1 MQPGPGN
8 SSGHP
13 GCLLGCGTTAAQT
26 MTTGWWPT
34 RGGPTPS
41 HQVWQCTRVGGSPAQ
56 QAPSYPLALVGV
68 VVVGLGGVPLGG
80 ISYTLGQAEAWLL
93 RARCWLRCHCQEMA
107 PVPSSLQPSAWC
119 RSGTELGYP
128 RPHSLLSP
136 TATYQKIVPVA
147 VPQEPPEAGSSYSVT
162 LYISEQA
169 AAMPRARCHSFV
181 ARPGSPQ
188 DMLGEKTPGPP
199 RPKNKSVFKKFFGK
213 KE

>member
-1 MQPGPGN
+1 MSPGLWDN
-8 SSGHP
+8 SCPDDDYG
-13 GCLLGCGTTAAQT
+13 LVANK
-26 MTTGWWPT
+26 
-34 RGGPTPS
+34 R
-41 HQVWQCTRVGGSPAQ
+41 R
-56 QAPSYPLALVGV
+56 SY
-68 VVVGLGGVPLGG
+68 
-80 ISYTLGQAEAWLL
+80 SFT
-93 RARCWLRCHCQEMA
+93 
-107 PVPSSLQPSAWC
+107 S
-119 RSGTELGYP
+119 
-128 RPHSLLSP
+128 
-136 TATYQKIVPVA
+136 ATYQKIVPVA